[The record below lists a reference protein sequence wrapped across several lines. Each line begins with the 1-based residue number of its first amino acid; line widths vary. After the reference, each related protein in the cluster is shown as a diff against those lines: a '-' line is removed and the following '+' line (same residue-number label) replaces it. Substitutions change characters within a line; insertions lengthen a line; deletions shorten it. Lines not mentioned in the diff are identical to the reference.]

1 MEEDNTLEVLQKLI
15 NRARS
20 QEDQTKVFEVSQ
32 SEMSAAQK
40 VAEIRKIDKTTH
52 EHAISRRFQD
62 FLKESRDP
70 RIRSNLTHI
79 QNEVTYCLP
88 GFQKDLTRTYILLI
102 DDLTYITK
110 TVSYMLEKAGFHVFT
125 AKNGM
130 EAIILYQK
138 IIPDIVI
145 TDIRLPDFNGFEIGT
160 LIRQIDESIP
170 LIFITAVDV
179 DINSFSSIEG
189 KKAFLQKPIKSEVL
203 LDTIKEL
210 QTGEVV
216 LHNNTSG

>member
-1 MEEDNTLEVLQKLI
+1 MLVIGENMDSDDSVKNSGKPDTGKQA
-15 NRARS
+15 RA
-20 QEDQTKVFEVSQ
+20 
-32 SEMSAAQK
+32 
-40 VAEIRKIDKTTH
+40 KI
-52 EHAISRRFQD
+52 ISRRFQN
-62 FLKESRDP
+62 FLKNHKDP
-70 RIRSNLTHI
+70 RIRSNLSHI

-88 GFQKDLTRTYILLI
+88 GFQKDPAGIYILLI

-110 TVSYMLEKAGFHVFT
+110 TVSYMLERAGYHVFT

-130 EAIILYQK
+130 EAIILFQK

-160 LIRQIDESIP
+160 LIRQVDDFVP

-203 LDTIKEL
+203 LETIREL
-210 QTGEVV
+210 QGAEAA
-216 LHNNTSG
+216 LLKK